1 MSYVKQITCLNEG
14 LKVRNEELRIRDEG
28 LKIRDEDFH
37 RVLLGTKDGY

>member
-1 MSYVKQITCLNEG
+1 MNEG
-14 LKVRNEELRIRDEG
+14 LKESNEELRIRDEG